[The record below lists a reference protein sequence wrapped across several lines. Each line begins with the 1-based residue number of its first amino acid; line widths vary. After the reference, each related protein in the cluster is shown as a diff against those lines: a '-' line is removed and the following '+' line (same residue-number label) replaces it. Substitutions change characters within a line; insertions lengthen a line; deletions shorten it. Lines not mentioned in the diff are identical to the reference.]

1 MTEQQDEVRG
11 QAGRFQSADKRDGS
25 SSRTNGT
32 VPVRGQKEPFQPP
45 DGTSAPNSSCT
56 RRIWRAIPAQ
66 LRTVL
71 GAVAALVALAWIV
84 ICIIGPWVVPHNP
97 LAQDLPRFLAPSA
110 TNWFGTDELGR
121 DVFSR
126 VITGAHVTIP
136 LALLLVGL
144 SMVIGS
150 VIGIIAGF
158 FGKWVDETLMRLAD
172 LVLAFPTVILAM
184 ATAAALGAS
193 LFNAVLAALI
203 VSWPSYARVVRSMVL
218 SLRGADFVSSGRL
231 LGFSPWKS
239 MRLDILPNVAG
250 PILVM
255 ASLDIGTAA
264 LLLSGL
270 SFLGLGAKPP
280 TPEWGSMVS
289 AAVINFDRWWLGL
302 FPGLAILSVVIAF
315 NFLGDALRDAF
326 DPAARK

>member
-1 MTEQQDEVRG
+1 L
-11 QAGRFQSADKRDGS
+11 
-25 SSRTNGT
+25 
-32 VPVRGQKEPFQPP
+32 
-45 DGTSAPNSSCT
+45 
-56 RRIWRAIPAQ
+56 WRKIPRE
-66 LRTVL
+66 LRTVV
-71 GAVAALVALAWIV
+71 GGIALMVALAWIV
-84 ICIIGPWVVPHNP
+84 ICLIGPSIVPYDP
-97 LAQDLPRFLAPSA
+97 LAQTLPRLQPPSA
-110 TNWFGTDELGR
+110 TAWLGTDELGR

-126 VITGAHVTIP
+126 IIAGARVTIA
-136 LALLLVGL
+136 LALLLVVL

-150 VIGIIAGF
+150 LVGILAGF
-158 FGKWVDETLMRLAD
+158 FGRWIDEVLMRLTD

-184 ATAAALGAS
+184 VTAAALGAS

-203 VSWPSYARVVRSMVL
+203 VSWPPYARVVRSMVM
-218 SLRGADFVSSGRL
+218 SLRGSDFVASGRL
-231 LGFSPWKS
+231 LGFSPVKS

-280 TPEWGSMVS
+280 TPEWGSMIS
-289 AAVINFDRWWLGL
+289 ASLANFDKWWLGV
-302 FPGLAILSVVIAF
+302 FPGLAILTVVISF

-326 DPAARK
+326 DPEAARS